1 VYLCKQNKP
10 ANFDSGGCSETWL
23 RALIAEALP
32 SITVQRYEKEL
43 KQTKTYQTTK
53 REFTKQPNKNLPN
66 NQIVIKFFV
75 CFIEKLYFCTKI
87 FLYGRAF

>member
-1 VYLCKQNKP
+1 MPFVETSYKKSGKCLWIYCTFACTNKP

-43 KQTKTYQTTK
+43 KH
-53 REFTKQPNKNLPN
+53 PNEL
-66 NQIVIKFFV
+66 QEIF
-75 CFIEKLYFCTKI
+75 KI
-87 FLYGRAF
+87 IFDFSRFALSESCKW

>member
-43 KQTKTYQTTK
+43 KHPNELQEIFRLAK
-53 REFTKQPNKNLPN
+53 RTWIGSLMK
-66 NQIVIKFFV
+66 
-75 CFIEKLYFCTKI
+75 
-87 FLYGRAF
+87 